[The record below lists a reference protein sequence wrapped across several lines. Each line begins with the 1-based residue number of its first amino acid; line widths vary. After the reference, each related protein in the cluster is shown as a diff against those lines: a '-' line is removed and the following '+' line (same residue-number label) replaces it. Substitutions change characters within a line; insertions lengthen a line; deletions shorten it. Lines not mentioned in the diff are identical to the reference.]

1 MANITKILFICHGNI
16 CRSPMAEF
24 IMKQLVTQ
32 VGRADEFE
40 IASAAV
46 STEEIGNDIYP
57 PAKRMLSAKGVPFE
71 HRAAR
76 QMTRADY
83 AYYDHIVCMDQSNLR
98 WLRYIIGEDSDH
110 KVSLLKQWSNDQIN
124 EPYGEA
130 DRSKRKEMVNDNMV
144 NISDPWYTGDFT
156 KAYDDILEGC
166 QGMLKQI

>member
-1 MANITKILFICHGNI
+1 MTKILFICHGNI

-24 IMKQLVTQ
+24 IMKHLVAQ
-32 VGRADEFE
+32 AGRASDFE

-57 PAKRMLSAKGVPFE
+57 PAKRMLSAKNIPFI
-71 HRAAR
+71 HHAAR

-83 AYYDHIVCMDQSNLR
+83 AYYDYIVCMDQSNLR
-98 WLRYIIGEDSDH
+98 WMHYIIGEDTDH
-110 KVSLLKQWSNDQIN
+110 KVSLMMEWPKFEIINHKSQITNDV
-124 EPYGEA
+124 P
-130 DRSKRKEMVNDNMV
+130 DV
-144 NISDPWYTGDFT
+144 SDPWYTGDFT

>member
-1 MANITKILFICHGNI
+1 MTKILFICHGNI

-24 IMKQLVTQ
+24 IMKHLVAQ
-32 VGRADEFE
+32 AGRTADFE

-57 PAKRMLSAKGVPFE
+57 PAKRMLSAKNIPFT
-71 HRAAR
+71 HHAAR
-76 QMTRADY
+76 QMTRVDY

-98 WLRYIIGEDSDH
+98 WLRYIIGEDTDH
-110 KVSLLKQWSNDQIN
+110 KVSLLKQWLNGPINGQI
-124 EPYGEA
+124 
-130 DRSKRKEMVNDNMV
+130 VNGKIV
-144 NISDPWYTGDFT
+144 NVDDISDPWYTGDFT

>member
-1 MANITKILFICHGNI
+1 MTKILFICHGNI

-24 IMKQLVTQ
+24 IMKHLVAQ
-32 VGRADEFE
+32 AGRASDFE

-57 PAKRMLSAKGVPFE
+57 PAKRMLAARNVPFE

-98 WLRYIIGEDSDH
+98 WLRYIIGEDSAH
-110 KVSLLKQWSNDQIN
+110 KVSLLKQWLNGPINGQIVN
-124 EPYGEA
+124 GQI
-130 DRSKRKEMVNDNMV
+130 VNDKMV

-166 QGMLKQI
+166 QGMLQQI

>member
-1 MANITKILFICHGNI
+1 MTKILFICHGNI

-24 IMKQLVTQ
+24 IMKHLVAQ
-32 VGRADEFE
+32 AGRTADFE

-57 PAKRMLSAKGVPFE
+57 PAKRMLASKGVPFE

-98 WLRYIIGEDSDH
+98 WIRYIIGEDTDN